1 MKKLNSEK
9 IIDSIKAIAYR
20 FPLTILLMGIM
31 TARRLYFL
39 SNNSSGNIQVDIAIV
54 MGYWL
59 SIIAQYVYEIYFDKR
74 IELRWL
80 LQLASLVLSGLYY
93 LYLSYGQGPL
103 SSLFMFYSVTGIRTM
118 ILFFVVIVTTIM
130 IPTLKSKMKFSESYL
145 LYFRGTYTSF
155 FFGLVLF
162 LGVSAILALFKL
174 LFYNVSFDA
183 WIRTAI
189 IIVNFFQPALFLT
202 FLPKYKYFE
211 NKEEDHLESTASPSE
226 INESE
231 NMTSFLKN
239 LVTFILV
246 PISIVYTGVIVL
258 YILLNIKYIF
268 YTDNPLENLILNY
281 TISGWILLALV
292 DSIDHTLTHWFK
304 KIFPVALIFVLALQ
318 VLSTFRQIQEV
329 GVTHGRYLIILFG
342 IGSIIS
348 ASWYIFKE
356 QDLKLV
362 PYTAIIVG
370 IIALIPGIDAAGLSV
385 RNQVNR
391 VEDTLNEYDVLKN
404 GEIDRSASADIPN
417 FKQERILE
425 SIDYLHDINALDELS
440 WFPSDR
446 YYNAEDVFGFSD
458 EDYYDDEY
466 YEELE
471 EELEKEKEDE
481 IFVSVDSKENSGYTF
496 SVENYNHLSE
506 VRLVS
511 NDSKTDIYEKDFE
524 IDGEEYT
531 LMAWL
536 DSDFVFIIYPKEGN
550 DALYE
555 FDYTYIFDELKG
567 VDDLSM
573 SEEELTFTASDGDLE
588 SKILI
593 RLINSEKDRREITVF
608 FMY

>member
-9 IIDSIKAIAYR
+9 IIDSIKAVAHR

-74 IELRWL
+74 VELRWIM
-80 LQLASLVLSGLYY
+80 QSASLILSGLYY
-93 LYLSYGQGPL
+93 LYLSHGQDPL

-118 ILFFVVIVTTIM
+118 ILFFVIIVTTIM
-130 IPTLKSKMKFSESYL
+130 IPTLKNKMKFSESYL

-189 IIVNFFQPALFLT
+189 IIVNFFQPALFLA

-211 NKEEDHLESTASPSE
+211 NEEEGRLENTDSSSE
-226 INESE
+226 IHESD

-292 DSIDHTLTHWFK
+292 DSLDHVLTHWFK

-370 IIALIPGIDAAGLSV
+370 IVALIPGIDAAGLSV

-404 GEIDRSASADIPN
+404 GEIDRSVSADIPN

-446 YYNAEDVFGFSD
+446 YYNAEDVLGFND
-458 EDYYDDEY
+458 KDYYDNEY
-466 YEELE
+466 YEALE

-481 IFVSVDSKENSGYTF
+481 IFASVDSKENSGYTF

-511 NDSKTDIYEKDFE
+511 SDSKTDIYEKDFE

-531 LMAWL
+531 LQAWL
-536 DSDFVFIIYPKEGN
+536 DSDFIFTIYPKEEN

-555 FDYTYIFDELKG
+555 FDYTYIFEELKG
-567 VDDLSM
+567 VDDLNM

-593 RLINSEKDRREITVF
+593 RLINSEKDKREVTVF